1 MLKRARLTA
10 LIATIAAIFGFT
22 GIVETTAVIAQTV
35 FYPVA
40 GLTLLSLLFCLFEE
54 TPMPLESKPLPNSA
68 EPPLLEAAK

>member
-22 GIVETTAVIAQTV
+22 GIVETTAVIAQSV
-35 FYPVA
+35 FYPLA

-54 TPMPLESKPLPNSA
+54 TPVPLDPHPLPNADQPSLDPA
-68 EPPLLEAAK
+68 RH